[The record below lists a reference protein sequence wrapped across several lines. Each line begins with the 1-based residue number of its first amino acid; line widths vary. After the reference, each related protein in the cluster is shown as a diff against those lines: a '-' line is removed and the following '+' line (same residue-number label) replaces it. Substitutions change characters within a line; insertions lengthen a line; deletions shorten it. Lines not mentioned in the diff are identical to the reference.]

1 MITVK
6 TATGKTAGIADENF
20 FIGNPGD
27 ALDLIAEAGL
37 NDCGLLIISKD
48 KLHSD
53 FFDLKTGFAGEI
65 LQKFSNYR
73 MGLAIIGD
81 FSEFKSKSLQDFIRE
96 SNRVK
101 RILFA
106 PTMEDAIMQM

>member
-1 MITVK
+1 MVTVITRS
-6 TATGKTAGIADENF
+6 GKTAGIADDNI
-20 FIGNPGD
+20 FIGDPGD
-27 ALDLIAEAGL
+27 ALDLIAEASL
-37 NDCGLLIISKD
+37 NGCSSLIINKD
-48 KLHSD
+48 NLNSD

-81 FSEFKSKSLQDFIRE
+81 FSEYKSKSLQDFIRE

-101 RILFA
+101 SIIF
-106 PTMEDAIMQM
+106 TTTTDMAIMQM